1 MLGRSRWACYRSELA
16 PELVTEAPS
25 RTTAEPNA
33 AAWLWRVGVAGVAGF
48 LPPVLPELAEGESAM
63 LRAWQSL

>member
-1 MLGRSRWACYRSELA
+1 MSRARQACYRSELG

-33 AAWLWRVGVAGVAGF
+33 AAWLRRVGVPGVAGF

-63 LRAWQSL
+63 LQA